1 MVWLVF
7 IESQRKV
14 KLSLG
19 LIRIITECLNWQ
31 KLLLGSRTLHKIVTN
46 SSHKKIRNTRLTR
59 SQLFLEANKMRA
71 LEFFTNDLRNLVKLS
86 DSYRETKLKTNGAT
100 DKFSSTFVTLS
111 DDYFSSNIFGVG
123 NREWSNLLSFSSR
136 EVKLHM
142 YIYLSIAFAIFAES
156 H

>member
-1 MVWLVF
+1 MVWLAF

-19 LIRIITECLNWQ
+19 LIKIITEYLNWQ
-31 KLLLGSRTLHKIVTN
+31 KRLLGSRTLHKIVTN

-86 DSYRETKLKTNGAT
+86 DSYRVTKLKTNGAT

-111 DDYFSSNIFGVG
+111 DNYFSSNIFGVG